1 MREIRCSGCGR
12 LLAYTTRTQAVPA
25 QCTDP
30 VCVVS
35 PPISKNEERDSVI
48 EYLAVVED
56 RSPESLGQLFGMTR
70 QGIARIVAS
79 R

>member
-1 MREIRCSGCGR
+1 MRELRCSGCGR
-12 LLAYTTRTQAVPA
+12 LLGYTTRTQAVPA

-30 VCVVS
+30 VCAVS

-48 EYLAVVED
+48 TYLMVVED
-56 RSPESLGQLFGMTR
+56 RSPEQLGQLFGMSR